1 MYVKW
6 MDVDGYTNCSCEA
19 HCSFYFV
26 LSKDFEIVFKVPPQ
40 STPSFHV
47 LVLSCSRNNNL
58 VGKNGKYCHRCRN
71 CITTEVVI
79 ERRLDIKSRYHGHKS
94 MLNNHNAYTWL
105 AGLSSECRSRG
116 KKSSRSRTVE
126 TSDGENAPKYD
137 NQLFKKHRKWH
148 CRAAEHCAQQNIV
161 HSRTLCTAEH
171 CAQQNTV
178 HRKTLS
184 SGFTFLFEVNQRG

>member
-1 MYVKW
+1 

-19 HCSFYFV
+19 HSSFYFV
-26 LSKDFEIVFKVPPQ
+26 LSKDFEIVFKVPSQ

-79 ERRLDIKSRYHGHKS
+79 ERRLDVKSRYHGLKS

-105 AGLSSECRSRG
+105 AGLNSERRSRG

-137 NQLFKKHRKWH
+137 NQLLKNTGSGI
-148 CRAAEHCAQQNIV
+148 AVQQNIV
-161 HSRTLCTAEH
+161 HNRTLCTAEH

-178 HRKTLS
+178 HRKTLG